1 MDWMMIAIFVGLIM
15 TGFIVGYPLGH
26 ALGHRH
32 GMAQFSGIDCEPIVV
47 RNARNRLDSV
57 LDAEILE
64 ERR

>member
-1 MDWMMIAIFVGLIM
+1 MDWMMFAIFIGLIM

-26 ALGHRH
+26 AVGHRH
-32 GMAQFSGIDCEPIVV
+32 GMARFSGIDCEPMVV